1 MVFLCVHA
9 HQPVMRNQYPLP
21 QPSSAQPKVINH
33 QHTQHLPSAHSFETV
48 PTNMPY
54 KDDGRVSWVETA
66 SMVAVFGLTLYFLA
80 EHG

>member
-1 MVFLCVHA
+1 MVFLFVHA

-54 KDDGRVSWVETA
+54 KDDGLGKSGTPILGVRKI
-66 SMVAVFGLTLYFLA
+66 GRP
-80 EHG
+80 